1 MNFVKLFL
9 LSILVILV
17 PNLCITQQIPQPPAS
32 IEQEVFTV
40 VEEMPRFPGCEA
52 MQGDQADIK
61 KCSGEKLFQYIFA
74 NLKYPEEAKKNG
86 VQGTVIAKFIVQRDG
101 TIGTIMIL
109 RDPGTGLG
117 DAAKQVLRSM
127 NSMPEKWIPG
137 KQRGKSVNVYY
148 TLPIKFEL
156 GSDSKK

>member
-1 MNFVKLFL
+1 
-9 LSILVILV
+9 
-17 PNLCITQQIPQPPAS
+17 
-32 IEQEVFTV
+32 
-40 VEEMPRFPGCEA
+40 MPRFPACEA

-86 VQGTVIAKFIVQRDG
+86 VQGTVIAKFIVQKDG

-137 KQRGKSVNVYY
+137 IQRGKAVNVYY